1 MAIAFSSRLTQS
13 PDVLISHHGRE
24 AVLLDLK
31 SEQYFGL
38 NETGTRMWTALM
50 EAEAIEG
57 AFERLLAQY
66 DIVPDVFRSHLER
79 FIEQLVE
86 RGLARIDGA

>member
-1 MAIAFSSRLTQS
+1 MSIPFSLRLTQS
-13 PDVLISHHGRE
+13 PDVLISLHGRE
-24 AVLLDLK
+24 AVLLNLK
-31 SEQYFGL
+31 TEQYFGL
-38 NETGTRMWTALM
+38 NETGTCMWTALM

-66 DIVPDVFRSHLER
+66 DIAPNVFRSDLER
-79 FIEQLVE
+79 FVEQLIE